1 MDPISL
7 TFEHRAFVADLIGT
21 GLFGTSAEVVEAALE
36 RLRDEDYARRER
48 ARDLSIKLEEG
59 RSAIFAGDLVR
70 AEDVFGWVLGNIAAR
85 TTSGDSA

>member
-7 TFEHRAFVADLIGT
+7 TLEHRSFVADLIGA

-48 ARDLSIKLEEG
+48 ARALSLKLEEG
-59 RSAIFAGDLVR
+59 RAAIFAGDIVR
-70 AEDVFGWVLGNIAAR
+70 VDDVFGWVLGNVAAR
-85 TTSGDSA
+85 TQRDSQ